1 MKDSFYK
8 NLGKNIKKYRESEK
22 MTQQALANK
31 VGKSLNFMG
40 KIEVSYSRPSLDT
53 LIDIAAA
60 LNISV
65 SELTKFDE
73 KAIAA
78 V

>member
-1 MKDSFYK
+1 MKNSFYK

-73 KAIAA
+73 
-78 V
+78 

>member
-53 LIDIAAA
+53 LIDIAVA

-73 KAIAA
+73 
-78 V
+78 

>member
-53 LIDIAAA
+53 LIDITAA

-73 KAIAA
+73 
-78 V
+78 

>member
-22 MTQQALANK
+22 MTQQALADK
-31 VGKSLNFMG
+31 VGKSLNFIG

-65 SELTKFDE
+65 SELTDFK
-73 KAIAA
+73 K
-78 V
+78 

>member
-22 MTQQALANK
+22 MTQQALADK
-31 VGKSLNFMG
+31 VGKSLNFIG
-40 KIEVSYSRPSLDT
+40 KIEVNYSRPSLDT

-65 SELTKFDE
+65 SELTDFK
-73 KAIAA
+73 K
-78 V
+78 

>member
-22 MTQQALANK
+22 MTQQALADK
-31 VGKSLNFMG
+31 VGKSLNFIG

-65 SELTKFDE
+65 SELTNFK
-73 KAIAA
+73 K
-78 V
+78 

>member
-22 MTQQALANK
+22 MTQQALADK
-31 VGKSLNFMG
+31 VGKSLNFIG
-40 KIEVSYSRPSLDT
+40 KIEVNYSRPSLDT

-73 KAIAA
+73 
-78 V
+78 

>member
-8 NLGKNIKKYRESEK
+8 NLGRNIKKYRESEK
-22 MTQQALANK
+22 MTQQALADK
-31 VGKSLNFMG
+31 VGKSLNFIG

-65 SELTKFDE
+65 SELTNFK
-73 KAIAA
+73 K
-78 V
+78 

>member
-22 MTQQALANK
+22 MTQQALADK
-31 VGKSLNFMG
+31 VGKSLNFIG